1 MSVQKPLFWQQGL
14 FLQPQHFQL
23 QEQSFR
29 GLLAPFGRFAT
40 PHFWGVG
47 DLEIR
52 KSALPNRILDVHRG
66 TFMFPDGTWVDL
78 PGNAVIRAR
87 SFDESWAGP
96 LKVYLGLKVWN
107 DSGENVTVV
116 DNLENTSAVT
126 TRYAAT
132 ADPEEVNDLHAGG
145 PVGRVKRLHYVLKL
159 LWEHEIGEAGDYV
172 LIPLCQLAK
181 AGAEVRVSEEHIPP
195 SLSLGASETLTKL
208 IVEIRDQVTA
218 RGRQLEEYKKKRGVH
233 SAEFGS
239 RDMVYI
245 LALRSINRYVP
256 LLHHCTETRD
266 VHPWAVYGALRQLVG
281 ELSSFSERVNALG
294 EWVDG
299 RRVVPLYDHR
309 DLWGCFATLQ
319 DLLSHLMDEIT
330 AGPEYI
336 IRLIHDGTSYAADLR
351 PAVFEGRNRFYL
363 ALRTEA
369 NPQDVLQ
376 AVKTVVKLG
385 SREDMRVIVAR
396 ALPGIALEQQLQT
409 PKELPY
415 RSNTL
420 YFAVGHHSEMWESV
434 MKNRNVALYWAS
446 APEDLEVELM
456 VVGRS

>member
-1 MSVQKPLFWQQGL
+1 
-14 FLQPQHFQL
+14 
-23 QEQSFR
+23 
-29 GLLAPFGRFAT
+29 
-40 PHFWGVG
+40 
-47 DLEIR
+47 
-52 KSALPNRILDVHRG
+52 
-66 TFMFPDGTWVDL
+66 
-78 PGNAVIRAR
+78 
-87 SFDESWAGP
+87 
-96 LKVYLGLKVWN
+96 
-107 DSGENVTVV
+107 
-116 DNLENTSAVT
+116 
-126 TRYAAT
+126 
-132 ADPEEVNDLHAGG
+132 
-145 PVGRVKRLHYVLKL
+145 VKRLHYVLKL

-195 SLSLGASETLTKL
+195 CLSLAAS
-208 IVEIRDQVTA
+208 
-218 RGRQLEEYKKKRGVH
+218 
-233 SAEFGS
+233 
-239 RDMVYI
+239 
-245 LALRSINRYVP
+245 
-256 LLHHCTETRD
+256 ETRD
-266 VHPWAVYGALRQLVG
+266 VHPWAVYGALRQLIG
-281 ELSSFSERVNALG
+281 ELSSFSERVNAQG
-294 EWVDG
+294 EWIDG

-319 DLLSHLMDEIT
+319 DLISHLLDEIT

-363 ALRTEA
+363 ALRTET

-396 ALPGIALEQQLQT
+396 ALPGIVLEQQLQT

-420 YFAVGHHSEMWESV
+420 YFAVSHHSEMWESV
-434 MKNRNVALYWAS
+434 IKNRNVALYWAS

>member
-29 GLLAPFGRFAT
+29 GLLAPFGRFAA

-52 KSALPNRILDVHRG
+52 KSALPNRILDRHRG

-87 SFDESWAGP
+87 SFDESWTGP

-116 DNLENTSAVT
+116 DNLENLSAVT
-126 TRYAAT
+126 TRFAAT
-132 ADPEEVNDLHAGG
+132 AYPEEVNDLHAGG

-172 LIPLCQLAK
+172 LIPLARLAK
-181 AGAEVRVSEEHIPP
+181 AGAEVRVSEDHIPP
-195 SLSLGASETLTKL
+195 SLSLAASETLTKL
-208 IVEIRDQVTA
+208 IVEIRDQITA
-218 RGRQLEEYKKKRGVH
+218 RGRQLEEYKKKRGIH

-245 LALRSINRYVP
+245 LALRSINRFVP
-256 LLHHCTETRD
+256 LLHHYTETRD

-281 ELSSFSERVNALG
+281 ELSSFSERINALG
-294 EWVDG
+294 EWSDG
-299 RRVVPLYDHR
+299 RRVVPLYNHR

-319 DLLSHLMDEIT
+319 DLISHLLDEIT

-336 IRLIHDGTSYAADLR
+336 IRLVHDGTSYAADLR

-396 ALPGIALEQQLQT
+396 ALPGIVLEQQLQT

-420 YFAVGHHSEMWESV
+420 YFAVSHHSEMWESV

>member
-1 MSVQKPLFWQQGL
+1 MSAARPLFWQQGL

-29 GLLAPFGRFAT
+29 GLLTPYGRYAS
-40 PHFWGVG
+40 PHLWGVG
-47 DLEIR
+47 EMEIR
-52 KSALPNRILDVHRG
+52 ASALPNRILALHRG
-66 TFMFPDGTWVDL
+66 SFLFPDGTWVEL
-78 PGNAVIRAR
+78 PGNAVVRAR

-96 LKVYLGLKVWN
+96 LNVYLALKAW
-107 DSGENVTVV
+107 DDAGENVTVV
-116 DNLENTSAVT
+116 DSLENISGVT
-126 TRYAAT
+126 TRFAAT
-132 ADPEEVNDLHAGG
+132 TDPEEIPDLHAGG
-145 PVGRVKRLHYVLKL
+145 PAGRVRRLHYVLKL

-172 LIPLCQLAK
+172 TMPLAQLAK
-181 AGAEVRVSEEHIPP
+181 SGAEVRVSEDYSPP
-195 SLSLGASETLTKL
+195 CLTLAASESLSRLVT
-208 IVEIRDQVTA
+208 EIRDQVTA
-218 RGRQLEEYKKKRGVH
+218 RGHQLEEYKKRRGVH

-245 LALRSINRYVP
+245 LALRSLNRAIP
-256 LLHHCTETRD
+256 LLHHFTETRD
-266 VHPWAVYGALRQLVG
+266 VHPWAAYGALRQLVG
-281 ELSSFSERVNALG
+281 DLSSFSERVNALG
-294 EWVDG
+294 EWSDG
-299 RRVVPLYDHR
+299 RRMIPPYNHR
-309 DLWGCFATLQ
+309 DLWGCYSALQ
-319 DLLSHLMDEIT
+319 DLLSSLLDEIT

-336 IRLIHDGTSYAADLR
+336 IRLVRDGAHWAADLR

-369 NPQDVLQ
+369 GPQDVLQ

-396 ALPGIALEQQLQT
+396 ALPGIGLEQQLQT
-409 PKELPY
+409 PKELPW

-420 YFAVGHHSEMWESV
+420 YFAVQHHSELWESV

-446 APEDLEVELM
+446 APDDLEAELM

>member
-1 MSVQKPLFWQQGL
+1 VALFRTL
-14 FLQPQHFQL
+14 
-23 QEQSFR
+23 
-29 GLLAPFGRFAT
+29 T
-40 PHFWGVG
+40 P
-47 DLEIR
+47 EER
-52 KSALPNRILDVHRG
+52 SALADGLDYVPFAPGEAMTVQGRQVH
-66 TFMFPDGTWVDL
+66 
-78 PGNAVIRAR
+78 
-87 SFDESWAGP
+87 
-96 LKVYLGLKVWN
+96 YL
-107 DSGENVTVV
+107 
-116 DNLENTSAVT
+116 
-126 TRYAAT
+126 
-132 ADPEEVNDLHAGG
+132 
-145 PVGRVKRLHYVLKL
+145 YVLTR
-159 LWEHEIGEAGDYV
+159 GS
-172 LIPLCQLAK
+172 
-181 AGAEVRVSEEHIPP
+181 AEVRVSEDHIPP
-195 SLSLGASETLTKL
+195 CLALAASETLTKL
-208 IVEIRDQVTA
+208 IVEIRDQITA
-218 RGRQLEEYKKKRGVH
+218 RGRQLEEYKKKRGIH

-239 RDMVYI
+239 RDMVSI

-256 LLHHCTETRD
+256 LLHHYTEAREI
-266 VHPWAVYGALRQLVG
+266 HPWAVYGALRQLIG
-281 ELSSFSERVNALG
+281 ELSSFSERINALG
-294 EWVDG
+294 EWSDG

-319 DLLSHLMDEIT
+319 DLISHLMDEIT

-336 IRLIHDGTSYAADLR
+336 IRLAHDGTSYAADLR

-396 ALPGIALEQQLQT
+396 ALPGIVLEQQLQT

-420 YFAVGHHSEMWESV
+420 YFAVSHHSEMWESV
-434 MKNRNVALYWAS
+434 MKNRNVALYWGS